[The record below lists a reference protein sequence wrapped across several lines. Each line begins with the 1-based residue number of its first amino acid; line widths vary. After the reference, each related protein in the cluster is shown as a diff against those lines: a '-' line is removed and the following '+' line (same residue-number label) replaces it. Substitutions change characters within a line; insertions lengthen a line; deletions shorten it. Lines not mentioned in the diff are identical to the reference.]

1 MAFIK
6 NLFAACCAI
15 VVLTLSGQ
23 AAWPQSG
30 RTIKLVVPV
39 PPGASTDTVARL
51 MAEQIGRAQGVTIVV
66 ENRPGASGMIGT
78 EQVSRAAPD
87 GNTLLMTANTYL
99 IDAQTRKANYH
110 PVTAFD
116 PICYLVQSPAVFVV
130 NSASPY
136 RTLKDMLDAARAKPG
151 ELSMASVGPGTTFQ
165 MGFNTFTKAAG
176 VNMTFVPYQG
186 SAPAATAVMG
196 QHVTAAFAGYAVVA
210 ENVKADK
217 LRALAVATMKRID
230 PLPAVPT
237 FDESGFKNLEVD
249 NWFGIVAPVNTPKEI
264 ISQYAGWLKAAL
276 ADPDVKA
283 KLALQGLYPVGM
295 CGDEFAGYVRK
306 RFDDYGVMIRESNI
320 KTE

>member
-1 MAFIK
+1 MTFIK

-15 VVLTLSGQ
+15 SVLALSGQ
-23 AAWPQSG
+23 PAWPQSG

-39 PPGASTDTVARL
+39 PPGASTDAVARR

-78 EQVSRAAPD
+78 EAVSRAAPD

-136 RTLKDMLDAARAKPG
+136 KSFKDLLDAARAKPG
-151 ELSMASVGPGTTFQ
+151 ELSMAAVGPGTTFQ
-165 MGFNTFTKAAG
+165 MGFNTITKAEG
-176 VNMTFVPYQG
+176 VTMTFVPYQG

-196 QHVTAAFAGYAVVA
+196 QHVTSAFAGYAVVS
-210 ENVKADK
+210 ENIKADK
-217 LRALAVATMKRID
+217 LRALGVATMKRIE
-230 PLPAVPT
+230 PLPDVPT
-237 FDESGFKNLEVD
+237 FDEQGFKNLEVD
-249 NWFGIVAPVNTPKEI
+249 NWFGIVAPVHTPKEML
-264 ISQYAGWLKAAL
+264 SQFGGWLKAAL

-295 CGDEFAGYVRK
+295 CGDEFATYVKK

-320 KTE
+320 KAQ